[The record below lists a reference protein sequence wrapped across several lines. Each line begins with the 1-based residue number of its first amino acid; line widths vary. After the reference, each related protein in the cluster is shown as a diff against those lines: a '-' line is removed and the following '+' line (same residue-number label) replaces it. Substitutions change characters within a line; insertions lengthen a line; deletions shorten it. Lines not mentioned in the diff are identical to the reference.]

1 MLLIIKRFFNLN
13 KSFQNE
19 VPANVILLAYYK
31 NITGLYP
38 KKSTQ
43 LDVYKRQDYSNA
55 NLSIIKVSN

>member
-31 NITGLYP
+31 NIPGLYL

-43 LDVYKRQDYSNA
+43 LIGTL
-55 NLSIIKVSN
+55 NLFKYIT